1 MTLDKRWISSM
12 KRMSPFLRLVKIAAK
27 SPDFSITGPE
37 VLFIFAPISEAII
50 FARVVFPRPGGP

>member
-1 MTLDKRWISSM
+1 M
-12 KRMSPFLRLVKIAAK
+12 KRMSPFFRLVKIAAK